1 MSDMVRI
8 LNRGYELIWR
18 EDRLEDALAGLPAEF
33 EWVVPN
39 HPEGAVR
46 HGPDAVMEF
55 FRELI
60 EPFEDLRVDWN
71 IQEVSPGRALA
82 TIEMRGRGRS
92 SGAPVE
98 MRFAQLWTF
107 RGRTAAR
114 MVLYDD
120 LDEARGEAGL

>member
-1 MSDMVRI
+1 MTDMVRI

-18 EDRLEDALAGLPAEF
+18 EDRLEDALAPLPADF

-46 HGPDAVMEF
+46 HGPDGVIEF

-60 EPFEDLRVDWN
+60 EPFEDLRVDWRL
-71 IQEVSPGRALA
+71 QELSGGRALA
-82 TIEMRGRGRS
+82 IIEMRGRGRS

-98 MRFAQLWTF
+98 MRFGQLWTF
-107 RGRTAAR
+107 RGRTAER

-120 LDEARGEAGL
+120 VDEARRAAGL